1 MTENVRKTFD
11 MLGVEPDERFKI
23 KTESGFVFED
33 KYYISENLVFF
44 IDKEGYST
52 GSNVLDVIKG
62 YVEIIKIPK
71 YEFTKEEKKILRC
84 FKQIGYN
91 YIVRD
96 ENGRLSLFY
105 DKPYK
110 IITVWNC
117 SDGKYTII
125 HTENNM
131 FKSIKWEDSEPF
143 EIPDF
148 EYEQEYETDKK
159 KIEDKLIEIYKINN
173 SICTNTSCNYCAYQF
188 SDIDCEYKMFIDN
201 LIENNFTF
209 LKSEE

>member
-1 MTENVRKTFD
+1 MTENVRKIFD
-11 MLGVEPDERFKI
+11 IIGVKPNERFKV
-23 KTESGFVFED
+23 KCDYETYND
-33 KYYISENLVFF
+33 YYYINENLKFQ
-44 IDKEGYST
+44 IDKEDYVTSLT
-52 GSNVLDVIKG
+52 TLDVIRG
-62 YVEIIKIPK
+62 DIEIVKIPK
-71 YEFTKEEKKILRC
+71 YEFTKEEKIILKG

-105 DKPYK
+105 DKPHK

-143 EIPDF
+143 EIPNF
-148 EYEQEYETDKK
+148 ENKQEYETDKEQIK
-159 KIEDKLIEIYKINN
+159 NKLIEIYKINN
-173 SICTNTSCNYCAYQF
+173 SICTSTSCNYCDYQF
-188 SDIDCEYKMFIDN
+188 SDIGCEYKMFIDN